1 MKKFVLLLTTACL
14 AFILVACGQKTYAGI
29 QIDNDKYSQLTQSKK
44 NINTL
49 LDTLSKYDYRNSA
62 SANAVYRAADKVMS
76 TNARGLDTADK
87 EKLDVVLDNSPH
99 GIKGII
105 KDATKKQYN
114 VDGSVASQ
122 FHNNFQ
128 VIIDTTAKAVTH
140 SEVQA
145 DKVSSQLNQEL
156 NVEKRLYKL
165 GSQNE

>member
-1 MKKFVLLLTTACL
+1 MKKVFLLLATACM

-29 QIDNDKYSQLTQSKK
+29 QIDNNKYSQLTQSKK
-44 NINTL
+44 NINAL
-49 LDTLSKYDYRNSA
+49 LDALEKYDYRNTP

-76 TNARGLDTADK
+76 TNARGLDTTDK
-87 EKLDVVLDNSPH
+87 EKMDVVLDNSTH

-105 KDATKKQYN
+105 KDATKREYDI
-114 VDGSVASQ
+114 DGSVASQ

-140 SEVQA
+140 SDVQA
-145 DKVSSQLNQEL
+145 TKVSEQLDKEL

-165 GSQNE
+165 GSRNE